1 MKKPIIVISALAL
14 IMLVII
20 SIPLSVKAHPGRTD
34 GKGGHTN
41 RSTGEYHYH
50 HGYAAHDH
58 YDMDGDGD
66 VDCPY
71 DFKDK
76 TNHSSNSSQSSKKP
90 SEPEPKKKDHSILA
104 AILAFGLYVF
114 FMFVL
119 PSLISR

>member
-1 MKKPIIVISALAL
+1 MKKPIASIATAL

-50 HGYAAHDH
+50 HGYSAHDH
-58 YDMDGDGD
+58 YDMDGDGNI
-66 VDCPY
+66 DCPY
-71 DFKDK
+71 DFKDN
-76 TNHSSNSSQSSKKP
+76 TDHSSKTSPATQYH
-90 SEPEPKKKDHSILA
+90 EPEPKKKDYSILA
-104 AILAFGLYVF
+104 AILALGLYVF